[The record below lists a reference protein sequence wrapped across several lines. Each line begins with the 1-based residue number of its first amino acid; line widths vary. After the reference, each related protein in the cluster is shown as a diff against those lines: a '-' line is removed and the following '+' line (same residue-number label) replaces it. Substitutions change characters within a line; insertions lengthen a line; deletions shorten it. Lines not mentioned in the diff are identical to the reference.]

1 VRNVS
6 KNNGLTKHFSVGV
19 YHLTIIKGTKIAYND
34 SSKLPKANEQILARE
49 VRLIDDLGEMLGVVK
64 TEEAL
69 RIASGKGLDLVE
81 ISPTAEPPVCK
92 LLDFGKYKFELRRKK
107 QESKKKQHVVQLKEV
122 KIRPTTD
129 KHDYDVKVKNT
140 LRFLASGDK
149 VKISLKFRGR
159 EVTHNEIGMDVMNRI
174 KEDTLEVARVEIEP
188 KMEGRQIIM
197 ILAPK

>member
-1 VRNVS
+1 
-6 KNNGLTKHFSVGV
+6 
-19 YHLTIIKGTKIAYND
+19 
-34 SSKLPKANEQILARE
+34 
-49 VRLIDDLGEMLGVVK
+49 LIDDSGEMLGVVK
-64 TEEAL
+64 IEEAI

-92 LLDFGKYKFELRRKK
+92 VMDFGKYKFELRRKK

-129 KHDYDVKVKNT
+129 KHDYDVKVRSIH
-140 LRFLASGDK
+140 RFIDDGDK

-159 EVTHNEIGMDVMNRI
+159 EVTHDEIGMEVMQRI
-174 KEDTLEVARVEIEP
+174 KVDTSSVAKTELEPR
-188 KMEGRQIIM
+188 MEGKQIIM

>member
-1 VRNVS
+1 
-6 KNNGLTKHFSVGV
+6 
-19 YHLTIIKGTKIAYND
+19 
-34 SSKLPKANEQILARE
+34 
-49 VRLIDDLGEMLGVVK
+49 MLGVVK
-64 TEEAL
+64 IEEAI

-92 LLDFGKYKFELRRKK
+92 VMDFGKYKFELRRKK

-129 KHDYDVKVKNT
+129 KHDYDVKVRSIH
-140 LRFLASGDK
+140 RFIDDGDK

-159 EVTHNEIGMDVMNRI
+159 EVTHDEIGMEVMQRI
-174 KEDTLEVARVEIEP
+174 KVDTSSVAKTELEPR
-188 KMEGRQIIM
+188 MEGKQIIM

>member
-1 VRNVS
+1 
-6 KNNGLTKHFSVGV
+6 
-19 YHLTIIKGTKIAYND
+19 
-34 SSKLPKANEQILARE
+34 
-49 VRLIDDLGEMLGVVK
+49 LIDDSGEMLGVVK
-64 TEEAL
+64 IEEAI

-92 LLDFGKYKFELRRKK
+92 VMDFGKYKFELRRKK

-129 KHDYDVKVKNT
+129 KHDYDVKVRSIH
-140 LRFLASGDK
+140 RFIDDGDK

-159 EVTHNEIGMDVMNRI
+159 EVTHDEIGMEVMQRI
-174 KEDTLEVARVEIEP
+174 KVDTASVAKTELEPR
-188 KMEGRQIIM
+188 MEGKQIIM

>member
-1 VRNVS
+1 M
-6 KNNGLTKHFSVGV
+6 
-19 YHLTIIKGTKIAYND
+19 
-34 SSKLPKANEQILARE
+34 
-49 VRLIDDLGEMLGVVK
+49 IDDSGEMLGVVK
-64 TEEAL
+64 IEEAI

-92 LLDFGKYKFELRRKK
+92 VMDFGKYKFELRRKK

-129 KHDYDVKVKNT
+129 KHDYDVKVRSIH
-140 LRFLASGDK
+140 RFIDDGDK

-159 EVTHNEIGMDVMNRI
+159 EVTHDEIGMEVMQRI
-174 KEDTLEVARVEIEP
+174 KVDTSSVAKTELEPR
-188 KMEGRQIIM
+188 MEGKQIIM

>member
-1 VRNVS
+1 M
-6 KNNGLTKHFSVGV
+6 
-19 YHLTIIKGTKIAYND
+19 
-34 SSKLPKANEQILARE
+34 
-49 VRLIDDLGEMLGVVK
+49 IDDSGEMLGVVK
-64 TEEAL
+64 IEEAI

-92 LLDFGKYKFELRRKK
+92 VMDFGKYKFELRRKK

-129 KHDYDVKVKNT
+129 KHDYDVKVRSIH
-140 LRFLASGDK
+140 RFIDDGDK

-159 EVTHNEIGMDVMNRI
+159 EVTHDEIGMEVMQRI
-174 KEDTLEVARVEIEP
+174 KVDTASVAKTELEPR
-188 KMEGRQIIM
+188 MEGKQIIM

>member
-1 VRNVS
+1 
-6 KNNGLTKHFSVGV
+6 
-19 YHLTIIKGTKIAYND
+19 
-34 SSKLPKANEQILARE
+34 
-49 VRLIDDLGEMLGVVK
+49 MLGVVK
-64 TEEAL
+64 IEEAI

-92 LLDFGKYKFELRRKK
+92 VMDFGKYKFELRRKK

-129 KHDYDVKVKNT
+129 KHDYDVKVRSIH
-140 LRFLASGDK
+140 RFIDDGDK

-159 EVTHNEIGMDVMNRI
+159 EVTHDEIGMEVMQRI
-174 KEDTLEVARVEIEP
+174 KVDTASVAKTELEPR
-188 KMEGRQIIM
+188 MEGKQIIM